1 MRSLPAGLGAQ
12 LSPDDEVIA
21 LLLLLG
27 SSGRR
32 DRGVE
37 QRRRSVRLIKLP
49 PSSPGSGCC
58 GNCLPLHRVTTDEAD
73 EGFSFAA
80 QD

>member
-27 SSGRR
+27 SSGRLTTK
-32 DRGVE
+32 V
-37 QRRRSVRLIKLP
+37 K
-49 PSSPGSGCC
+49 
-58 GNCLPLHRVTTDEAD
+58 TDEYKT
-73 EGFSFAA
+73 SLMWM
-80 QD
+80 